1 MNDELLSRVKKLNI
15 KVEKLGICKIVGKI
29 FLPKPAKLI
38 ISMFTSDKCLFD
50 LYKGVLIKN
59 FGEVDIESNIQ
70 PFNFTDY
77 YEEEF
82 GKNLMQKLF
91 SFSTL
96 FRQDELAEIKIITNS
111 IENDFKN
118 ENIKENITHPKR
130 KINIDPGYIILDK
143 YILASTKNGPSRIYL
158 NKGIYAEITLRFI
171 NRSFVACEYTY
182 PNYKTNEYII
192 FLNSVREKYKLQLRD
207 KLVVSE

>member
-1 MNDELLSRVKKLNI
+1 M
-15 KVEKLGICKIVGKI
+15 I

-38 ISMFTSDKCLFD
+38 ISIFTSDKSLFS
-50 LYKGVLIKN
+50 LYKKELIKR
-59 FGEVDIESNIQ
+59 FGEVDIESNAQ

-91 SFSTL
+91 SFSPL
-96 FRQDELAEIKIITNS
+96 IRQDKLAEIKITTNS
-111 IENDFKN
+111 IENNFKN
-118 ENIKENITHPKR
+118 ENIKNNITHPKR
-130 KINIDPGYIILDK
+130 KINLDPGYITLDK

-171 NRSFVACEYTY
+171 NKSFVTCEYTY
-182 PNYKTNEYII
+182 PNYKTNEYINY
-192 FLNSVREKYKLQLRD
+192 LNSVRQKYKLQLRENPNVNNI
-207 KLVVSE
+207 L

>member
-1 MNDELLSRVKKLNI
+1 M
-15 KVEKLGICKIVGKI
+15 GKI
-29 FLPKPAKLI
+29 YLPKPAKLI
-38 ISMFTSDKCLFD
+38 ISIFTSDKCLFS
-50 LYKGVLIKN
+50 LYKDVLIKR
-59 FGEVDIESNIQ
+59 FGEVDIESNTQ

-96 FRQDELAEIKIITNS
+96 IRQDELAEIKIITNS
-111 IENDFKN
+111 IENNIEN
-118 ENIKENITHPKR
+118 ENIKNNMAHNKR
-130 KINIDPGYIILDK
+130 KINLDPGYITLNK

-158 NKGIYAEITLRFI
+158 KQGIYAEITLRFI
-171 NRSFVACEYTY
+171 NKSFVPCEYTY
-182 PNYKTNEYII
+182 PNYKTNEYINY
-192 FLNSVREKYKLQLRD
+192 LNSVRQKYKLQLRE